1 MIDEFISA
9 IKRRGKPLL
18 DCHPPRREPDTNPV
32 VRVAVRPVEVR
43 LAVVRVHVADVRV
56 AVHGLFSAASLAT
69 ALASTALCR
78 PICKQT
84 HAGLMIYLFW

>member
-1 MIDEFISA
+1 MIDELISE

-43 LAVVRVHVADVRV
+43 PTSVHVADVRV
-56 AVHGLFSAASLAT
+56 AVHGLFPAASGDIVFANTIPSLRRFANRRT
-69 ALASTALCR
+69 R
-78 PICKQT
+78 
-84 HAGLMIYLFW
+84 G